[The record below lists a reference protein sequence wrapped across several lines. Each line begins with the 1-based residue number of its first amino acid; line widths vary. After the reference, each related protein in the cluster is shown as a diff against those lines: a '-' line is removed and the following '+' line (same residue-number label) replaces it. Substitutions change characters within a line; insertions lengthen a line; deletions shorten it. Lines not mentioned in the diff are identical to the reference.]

1 MIAASVFAGGTPGIV
16 EALVLLLVVAG
27 VVALVTRRIGMP
39 YTIGL
44 VVVGVAAGLV
54 VRLGAVSLSTDLVF
68 YVFLPLLL
76 FEAGFNLEARRLAQ
90 DWRRVLV
97 LAVPGVLVAFAL
109 TAVGVRYLGGVTWAV
124 AALFGALI
132 AATDP
137 VSVVTL
143 FRRLGV
149 PERLTTMIDA
159 ESLFNDGTAAVLFA
173 VVLGAVETGQVSV
186 PGAVGKFL
194 WISLGGLVVGVAVGY
209 AASYLH
215 RFIDD
220 HLLEITLSVIVAY
233 GSFLLAQRL
242 HMSGVVACVTAALIV
257 GNFGLHRGMSPVTR
271 VTMRTVWEWAAFAA
285 SSVIFL
291 LVGLSIDL
299 RLVTGHIGLA
309 AIAFGV
315 VLGARAVT
323 IYGYG
328 ALARLAHRP
337 LPLRWQHVLV
347 WGGLRGTI
355 ALALVLSVPAAITGS
370 EGLRVITFGVVLA
383 SLLLQGLTM
392 PWFVRRLG
400 LAGAAGEDT
409 AHARRQTLLGG
420 FVRAHEELAR
430 LQDAGELPRP
440 VAEDLELSVA
450 EHEAVLLEGMT
461 PESDEPPEGACDL
474 LAARIGALVA
484 QRTRIQ
490 ALRHAGMLEAGVADE
505 LVSEID
511 HRVGLLGDRLS
522 CELPGRP
529 ADKDAN
535 PGGDG

>member
-1 MIAASVFAGGTPGIV
+1 MIALVFAGGTPGIV
-16 EALVLLLVVAG
+16 EALVLLLIVAG
-27 VVALVTRRIGMP
+27 VVAIVTRRIGMP
-39 YTIGL
+39 YTVGL
-44 VVVGVAAGLV
+44 VLVGAVAGLA
-54 VRLGAVSLSTDLVF
+54 VRLGPVSLSTDLVF
-68 YVFLPLLL
+68 YIFLPLLL
-76 FEAGFNLEARRLAQ
+76 FEAGFDLEARRLVQ
-90 DWRRVLV
+90 DWRRIVV

-109 TAVGVRYLGGVTWAV
+109 TAVGVHYLGGVAWAV

-173 VVLGAVETGQVSV
+173 VVLGAAETGHVSL
-186 PGAVGKFL
+186 PAAGAQFL
-194 WISLGGLVVGVAVGY
+194 WISLGGLVVGAAVGY

-220 HLLEITLSVIVAY
+220 HLLEITLSVVVAY

-299 RLVTGHIGLA
+299 RLVTDHAGLA

-315 VLGARAVT
+315 VLAARAVT

-328 ALARLAHRP
+328 AITRLAHRS
-337 LPLRWQHVLV
+337 LPARWQHVLV
-347 WGGLRGTI
+347 WGGLRGTL
-355 ALALVLSVPAAITGS
+355 ALALVLSVPAAVGGS
-370 EGLRVITFGVVLA
+370 EELRVITFGVVLA
-383 SLLLQGLTM
+383 SLLVQGLSM

-400 LAGAAGEDT
+400 LAGGSGRET
-409 AHARRQTLLGG
+409 AHGRRQTLLTG

-440 VAEDLELSVA
+440 LAEDLELSVA
-450 EHEAVLLEGMT
+450 EHEAVLLEGMA
-461 PESDEPPEGACDL
+461 PESEEPSEGECDL

-484 QRTRIQ
+484 QRTRVQ
-490 ALRHAGMLEAGVADE
+490 ALRHAGMLEDGVADE

-511 HRVGLLGDRLS
+511 HRVGLLGDRLV
-522 CELPGRP
+522 CELPGPP
-529 ADKDAN
+529 AGPPTS